1 MQLMQSYTQM
11 PSKISTK
18 MTEKLTNICATSEQ
32 LEIRLP
38 AGFAAMETQVAGHTF
53 DTSSLGLLQDS
64 GGCVL
69 KPLGKPECGE
79 REKNFYENLQE
90 AEKSNDSN
98 LLLQLSSF
106 VPKFHKTVSLVVNNR
121 QHTFLKME
129 DLTKGMRKPC
139 IMDIKVGKRTWDPMA
154 SEQKRRV
161 EEQKYVR
168 CKQVLGLCIPGFQV
182 YTRQD
187 YKVLRFSKEYGKN
200 LDSDGFRATMA
211 LFINAENGE
220 VCRPLV
226 FEILKQL
233 YRIREW
239 FKVQTLY
246 NFYASSLLIVY
257 DYEYLEKLLL
267 QTDSHQSNGI
277 SQLTNGDLENN
288 HSVHINAQNIT
299 EHKTSD
305 AQWVKVKMI
314 DFAHVFPTENHS
326 LDTNY
331 IFGLENLIMVFEE
344 LMNR

>member
-1 MQLMQSYTQM
+1 M
-11 PSKISTK
+11 PSKVSTK
-18 MTEKLTNICATSEQ
+18 MTEKHTNISAASE
-32 LEIRLP
+32 LVEIQLP

-53 DTSSLGLLQDS
+53 DTSSLGLLQDK

-98 LLLQLSSF
+98 ILQLLSSF
-106 VPKFHKTVSLVVNNR
+106 VPKYHKTVTLVVNNR

-161 EEQKYVR
+161 EEQKYLR

-182 YTRQD
+182 YTHKD
-187 YKVLRFSKEYGKN
+187 CKVLRFSKEYGKN
-200 LDSDGFRATMA
+200 LDCDGFRATIA
-211 LFINAENGE
+211 LFINAQNGE
-220 VCRPLV
+220 VYRPLV
-226 FEILKQL
+226 FEILKEL

-239 FKVQTLY
+239 FKVQTVY

-257 DYEYLEKLLL
+257 DYELLEKFLL
-267 QTDSHQSNGI
+267 QNNSHQGNGI
-277 SQLTNGDLENN
+277 SQLTNGDIEDNRSVNLNAPEN
-288 HSVHINAQNIT
+288 T
-299 EHKTSD
+299 EYKASG

-314 DFAHVFPTENHS
+314 DFAHVFPTTNQS

-331 IFGLENLIMVFEE
+331 IFGLENLIVVFEE

>member
-1 MQLMQSYTQM
+1 M
-11 PSKISTK
+11 PSKVSTE
-18 MTEKLTNICATSEQ
+18 MTENHTNICATSEQ
-32 LEIRLP
+32 LEIQLP

-53 DTSSLGLLQDS
+53 DRSSLGLLQDS

-79 REKNFYENLQE
+79 REKNFYEYLQE
-90 AEKSNDSN
+90 AEKSNGSN
-98 LLLQLSSF
+98 LLLLLGSF
-106 VPKFHKTVSLVVNNR
+106 VPKYRRTVTLVVNNS

-154 SEQKRRV
+154 SEQKRSV
-161 EEQKYVR
+161 EEQKYTR

-182 YTRQD
+182 YTHKD
-187 YKVLRFSKEYGKN
+187 CKLLRFSKEYGKN
-200 LDSDGFRATMA
+200 LDSDGFHATIA
-211 LFINAENGE
+211 LFMNAQNGE

-233 YRIREW
+233 YRIRDW
-239 FKVQTLY
+239 FRVQTLY

-257 DYEYLEKLLL
+257 DYEHLEKFLL
-267 QTDSHQSNGI
+267 QNYSHQDNGI

-288 HSVHINAQNIT
+288 HSVHLNAQADT
-299 EHKTSD
+299 EYKTSD
-305 AQWVKVKMI
+305 AEWVKVKMI
-314 DFAHVFPTENHS
+314 DFAHVFPTTNQS

-344 LMNR
+344 LINR

>member
-1 MQLMQSYTQM
+1 MKSYIQM
-11 PSKISTK
+11 PSKVSTK
-18 MTEKLTNICATSEQ
+18 MTEKHTNICAASE
-32 LEIRLP
+32 LVEIQLP

-53 DTSSLGLLQDS
+53 DTSSLGLLQDN

-79 REKNFYENLQE
+79 REKSFYENLQE

-98 LLLQLSSF
+98 VLQLLSSF
-106 VPKFHKTVSLVVNNR
+106 VPKYYKTVTLVVNNR

-154 SEQKRRV
+154 SEEKRCV

-182 YTRQD
+182 YTHKDR
-187 YKVLRFSKEYGKN
+187 KVLRFSKEYGKN
-200 LDSDGFRATMA
+200 LDSDGFRATIA
-211 LFINAENGE
+211 LFINAQNG
-220 VCRPLV
+220 VFRPLV

-239 FKVQTLY
+239 FKMQTLY

-257 DYEYLEKLLL
+257 DYEQLEKFLLPN
-267 QTDSHQSNGI
+267 DAHQGNGI

-288 HSVHINAQNIT
+288 GSVNLNAQEST
-299 EHKTSD
+299 AYKSSD
-305 AQWVKVKMI
+305 AHWVKVKMI
-314 DFAHVFPTENHS
+314 DFAHVFPTTNQS

-331 IFGLENLIMVFEE
+331 IFGLENLIVVFEE